1 MTSRARR
8 DDVAGIYSCKR
19 CNIHEGNADGERD

>member
-8 DDVAGIYSCKR
+8 DDVAGIYNCKW
-19 CNIHEGNADGERD
+19 CNINEGNADGERD